1 MVNTKRYTYTDAERD
16 TQTSLEVA
24 GMSPKERRAFLLE
37 KVKQENFLRSHCNVA
52 PYRGYFPYMGQPYV
66 SSRPVRQLI

>member
-1 MVNTKRYTYTDAERD
+1 MINTKRYTYADAERD
-16 TQTSLEVA
+16 TYGSLEVEA
-24 GMSPKERRAFLLE
+24 MSPKERHLFLLE

-66 SSRPVRQLI
+66 SNRPVRQLI

>member
-1 MVNTKRYTYTDAERD
+1 MINTKRYTYADAERD
-16 TQTSLEVA
+16 TRGSLEVEA
-24 GMSPKERRAFLLE
+24 MSPKERHHFLLE